1 MQFDFTTFSSIA
13 ARCYDGGPYSLEET
27 LQVFRCYFQAYEAA
41 MGRPHP
47 PIRWQQIRRI
57 MGLMPWLTPRE
68 QEQAAAPELRPADY
82 PALIDRY
89 FAMPLR
95 CDRNINHFFSGHIRQ
110 RRLQEL
116 QSARPPAAEPPVHR
130 CAGDQCIE
138 RWLNW

>member
-1 MQFDFTTFSSIA
+1 MQFDFTTFASIA

-27 LQVFRCYFQAYEAA
+27 LQVFRRYFAAYEAA

-57 MGLMPWLTPRE
+57 MGLMPWLTP
-68 QEQAAAPELRPADY
+68 QEQAGPPELRPADY

-89 FAMPLR
+89 FATPLR
-95 CDRNINHFFSGHIRQ
+95 CDRNINHFFSGRIRQ

-116 QSARPPAAEPPVHR
+116 QSAQPPADKPPAHR
-130 CAGDQCIE
+130 CTADRRME
-138 RWLNW
+138 EWLNW